1 MDLYQLVDVL
11 KRFTPTQF
19 PFVTLYVNAHW
30 EDEFHRRRTKLLF
43 KNEWK
48 GTIERYRSQDAPN
61 DAMRSLQHDRER
73 IEEYLQDQMRGEI
86 DSPYRGL
93 AFFACGGAGFFEIF
107 RSHAEFK
114 DQLIVD
120 AAPHVK
126 QLVEMADAYE
136 RLLLVMVDSSRARVY
151 ELRLAGV
158 KQRINVIEDVPSYHK
173 AGGWSQL
180 RFQRHVTEHRDLHH
194 KEVARIVEDLFDREV
209 LKNVVLAGQPDV
221 IAEFSKFLP
230 KRVLEHVFITVHFDM
245 IEPENE
251 VIRKVIEHLQ
261 HHEHFKEDRG
271 VKETI
276 KQAAIGGKGAVGLL
290 ATLRA
295 LNERLVRV
303 LYLSRNFKQK
313 GTRCKDCHQLW
324 KEASQC
330 PYCSGDLEALPDLA
344 DEMTTAVIAA
354 GGRVD
359 RVTDSPELDSFEGVA
374 AATRFEKVTT

>member
-1 MDLYQLVDVL
+1 MDLHELVEAL
-11 KRFTPTQF
+11 KRHSPAGYQ
-19 PFVTLYVNAHW
+19 FVTQYVNAHW
-30 EDEFHRRRTKLLF
+30 EDEFHRTRTKVFF

-48 GTIERYRSQDAPN
+48 TVMERFHAQDAPN
-61 DAMRSLQHDRER
+61 DVKRSLQGDRER

-93 AFFACGGAGFFEIF
+93 AFFACSGSGFFEIF
-107 RSHAEFK
+107 RSHVEFR
-114 DQLIVD
+114 DQLLVEEK
-120 AAPHVK
+120 PHVK
-126 QLVEMADAYE
+126 QLVELADEYE

-158 KQRINVIEDVPSYHK
+158 EERINVIEDVPNYHK

-194 KEVARIVEDLFDREV
+194 KVVARIVERMVDKEV
-209 LKNVVLAGQPDV
+209 LKNVVLAGQPEV

-230 KRVLEHVFITVHFDM
+230 KRVLEKVFITVHFDM
-245 IEPENE
+245 IEPEDV

-271 VKETI
+271 VKEAL
-276 KQAAIGGKGAVGLL
+276 KQAAIGGKGSVGLL

-295 LNERLVRV
+295 LNERGVRV
-303 LYLSRNFKQK
+303 LYLSKHFKQK
-313 GTRCKDCHQLW
+313 GIRCKECRQLW
-324 KEASQC
+324 KPADAC
-330 PYCSGDLEALPDLA
+330 PYCSGEVEEVDLA
-344 DEMTTAVIAA
+344 EEMAGDVIDA

-359 RVTDSPELDSFEGVA
+359 RVTDSPELESFEGVA
-374 AATRFEKVTT
+374 AATRFEKVAT